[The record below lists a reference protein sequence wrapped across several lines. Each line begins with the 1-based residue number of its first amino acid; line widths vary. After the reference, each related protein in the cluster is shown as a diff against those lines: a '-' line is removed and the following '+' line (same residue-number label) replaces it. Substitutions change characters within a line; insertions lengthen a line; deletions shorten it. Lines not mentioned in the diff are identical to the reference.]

1 MDARGT
7 ESQPPE
13 HSAVLEAEVR
23 SALFGLLSMI
33 ATEVSRCLAPLH
45 GQERDPPPRQSR
57 PPEAT
62 SVRVRKRSR
71 STASDGRD

>member
-33 ATEVSRCLAPLH
+33 ATEVSRCLARLY

-57 PPEAT
+57 PPVAK